1 MVFSLSFI
9 LWNFKPK
16 PLYTIKYNILLWE
29 RKPTKN
35 FKRCFIMNKK
45 YGLFKTNMYNGVVNY
60 DNNYPN
66 FKFDYKVGN
75 GINSKLNEPF
85 VYKW

>member
-1 MVFSLSFI
+1 
-9 LWNFKPK
+9 
-16 PLYTIKYNILLWE
+16 
-29 RKPTKN
+29 
-35 FKRCFIMNKK
+35 MNKK

-66 FKFDYKVGN
+66 FKFDYKLGN

-85 VYKW
+85 IYKW